1 VKHGQVWAVQFIL
14 YMVRFE
20 RREFLAERHD
30 LADPET
36 NKGAD
41 CLSDCMGNMSVGDG
55 PPPGVA
61 LEMFEQPL
69 VQDLMTPIDED
80 VVPLAKEPKEPKE
93 KLVWWM
99 RPSDA
104 VHLLEGEHVKAFR
117 SMEDSLAQMSLL
129 GRESREVAGNGH
141 GH

>member
-1 VKHGQVWAVQFIL
+1 VKHGQAWAVQFIL

-20 RREFLAERHD
+20 RRELLAERHD

-41 CLSDCMGNMSVGDG
+41 YLSDCIENMSVGDG
-55 PPPGVA
+55 PPPGVT
-61 LEMFEQPL
+61 LETFEQPL
-69 VQDLMTPIDED
+69 VQELMTPIDED
-80 VVPLAKEPKEPKE
+80 VVPLAKEPKE

-104 VHLLEGEHVKAFR
+104 VHLLEGEHVKAFG
-117 SMEDSLAQMSLL
+117 SMEDSLGRMTLL
-129 GRESREVAGNGH
+129 K
-141 GH
+141 

>member
-1 VKHGQVWAVQFIL
+1 VKHGEVWAVQFIL

-20 RREFLAERHD
+20 RRELLAQRHD

-41 CLSDCMGNMSVGDG
+41 CLSDCIGNMSVGDG
-55 PPPGVA
+55 PPPGVI
-61 LEMFEQPL
+61 LETFEQPL

-80 VVPLAKEPKEPKE
+80 VVPLAKELKE

-104 VHLLEGEHVKAFR
+104 VHLLEGEHVKAFG
-117 SMEDSLAQMSLL
+117 SMEVSL
-129 GRESREVAGNGH
+129 GRMKLLK
-141 GH
+141 

>member
-1 VKHGQVWAVQFIL
+1 VKHGQAWAVQFIL

-20 RREFLAERHD
+20 RRELLAERHD

-41 CLSDCMGNMSVGDG
+41 YLSDCIENMSVGDG
-55 PPPGVA
+55 PPPGVT
-61 LEMFEQPL
+61 LETFEQPL
-69 VQDLMTPIDED
+69 VQELMTPIDED
-80 VVPLAKEPKEPKE
+80 VVPLAKEPKE

-104 VHLLEGEHVKAFR
+104 VHLLEGEHVKAFG
-117 SMEDSLAQMSLL
+117 SMEVSL
-129 GRESREVAGNGH
+129 GRMKLLK
-141 GH
+141 